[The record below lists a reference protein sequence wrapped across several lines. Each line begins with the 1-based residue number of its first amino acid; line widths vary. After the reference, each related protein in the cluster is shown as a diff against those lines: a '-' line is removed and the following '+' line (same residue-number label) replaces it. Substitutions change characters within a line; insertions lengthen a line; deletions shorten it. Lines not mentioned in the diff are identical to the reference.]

1 MSIDIRS
8 AFFYGCSL
16 IFMIRQSLK
25 VKEVVGKDN
34 NKMADEEGTVSVG
47 LGLLTNI
54 RLQFISD
61 QSINQ
66 SIFV

>member
-1 MSIDIRS
+1 
-8 AFFYGCSL
+8 
-16 IFMIRQSLK
+16 MIRQSLK

-34 NKMADEEGTVSVG
+34 MADEEGTVSVG

-61 QSINQ
+61 C
-66 SIFV
+66 